1 MWTFIFAIACFGHV
15 YLYKSWIHQSSN
27 VFRNWLRGILLFL
40 FLCVIAQILQVV
52 LYMTRYIEDTEN
64 AAQYKS
70 IWEGFPLLHSC
81 KTVSNDMR
89 DWADDAAWMT
99 GYFSICVLSS
109 IWLTIPPRQ
118 PNTGSELYPEFFSK
132 FCISYIYIYIHIII
146 LYLKI

>member
-1 MWTFIFAIACFGHV
+1 MWTLIFAIACFGHV
-15 YLYKSWIHQSSN
+15 HLYKKVGYTNPPTS
-27 VFRNWLRGILLFL
+27 LGIGYAGYSFFL

-118 PNTGSELYPEFFSK
+118 PNTGSELYP
-132 FCISYIYIYIHIII
+132 
-146 LYLKI
+146 

>member
-1 MWTFIFAIACFGHV
+1 MEPVGVPCAHLPSVA
-15 YLYKSWIHQSSN
+15 L
-27 VFRNWLRGILLFL
+27 VFFL

-52 LYMTRYIEDTEN
+52 LYMTRYIEDNEN

-118 PNTGSELYPEFFSK
+118 PNTGSELY
-132 FCISYIYIYIHIII
+132 
-146 LYLKI
+146 